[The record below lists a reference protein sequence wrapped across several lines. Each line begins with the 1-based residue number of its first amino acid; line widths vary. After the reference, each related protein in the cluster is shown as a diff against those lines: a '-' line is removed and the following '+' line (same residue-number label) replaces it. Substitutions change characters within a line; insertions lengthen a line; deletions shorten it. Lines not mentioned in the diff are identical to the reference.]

1 MTTTEA
7 KEYLESMVPE
17 TKDLI
22 TLKSTEWADFK
33 QSMLGFLDNPGVN
46 TKYKTAIEQI
56 DTIVQGTLTT

>member
-33 QSMLGFLDNPGVN
+33 QSMLGFLGNPGVN